1 VITCY
6 VSALNNGRFR
16 ADAPGWSRVFSDE
29 WTATNEAVHYVE
41 AGGGGFVIVKD
52 RAGATKDRIGVSAS
66 TPAASPQLPL
76 RQPPPVTPQ
85 PPSRAVQPTP
95 DRPAADRKDPMD
107 DVRDVVKDAK
117 TPAELLDNAKDKVA
131 EKVLGGWWSK
141 RSDTEKVATA
151 LLITGAAL
159 GPLGQGLL
167 AVVHQLYVDAIPTTK
182 QIEATALLLWLTL
195 PVAAFLIVIVAV
207 PGKHGSFPV
216 ALILAGIASVAS
228 ASLTYVSHA
237 PTKLADFYCYA
248 DASNGVIV
256 YEHQCREFNTAGFVA
271 ENVSRLGSPSRSANI
286 FSSAVA
292 YTSDARGS
300 LMVFAGVLAAVGI
313 GLLFREHA

>member
-16 ADAPGWSRVFSDE
+16 TDAPGWSRVFSDE
-29 WTATNEAVHYVE
+29 WTATNEAVHHVE
-41 AGGGGFVIVKD
+41 GGGGGVVIVKD
-52 RAGATKDRIGVSAS
+52 RTGATKDQIGVSAS
-66 TPAASPQLPL
+66 TPAANPQ
-76 RQPPPVTPQ
+76 RRFDNHPPVTPQ
-85 PPSRAVQPTP
+85 PLSRAVEPTP
-95 DRPAADRKDPMD
+95 ARPAADRKDPMD
-107 DVRDVVKDAK
+107 DVRDLVKDAK
-117 TPAELLDNAKDKVA
+117 TPAEILDHAKDKVA
-131 EKVLGGWWSK
+131 EKVLGGWWSQ

-167 AVVHQLYVDAIPTTK
+167 AVVGQLYVDAIPTAK
-182 QIEATALLLWLTL
+182 QIEATGLLLWLTL

-228 ASLTYVSHA
+228 ASLTYASHA
-237 PTKLADFYCYA
+237 PNRLADFYCFA

-256 YEHQCREFNTAGFVA
+256 YEHQCRSFNTAGFVT
-271 ENVSRLGSPSRSANI
+271 ENVSRLGSPSRSADI
-286 FSSAVA
+286 LSSAVA

-300 LMVFAGVLAAVGI
+300 LMVVAGILAAVGI
-313 GLLFREHA
+313 GLLFREHG